1 STFALLYASVIST
14 ITGKKQA
21 ELFNH
26 SIANTLIGKA
36 LAVLMFFIVVN
47 ILAVALLSITEAD
60 ILAQENRTMMDL
72 IFEGVSAIGTVG
84 LSMGIT
90 SELSN
95 AGRIIILLSMFIG
108 RVGALLI
115 AFSFGKKTVSSGY
128 KLPDGHAMMG

>member
-1 STFALLYASVIST
+1 
-14 ITGKKQA
+14 
-21 ELFNH
+21 
-26 SIANTLIGKA
+26 
-36 LAVLMFFIVVN
+36 MFFIVVN

>member
-1 STFALLYASVIST
+1 
-14 ITGKKQA
+14 
-21 ELFNH
+21 
-26 SIANTLIGKA
+26 
-36 LAVLMFFIVVN
+36 
-47 ILAVALLSITEAD
+47 
-60 ILAQENRTMMDL
+60 
-72 IFEGVSAIGTVG
+72 
-84 LSMGIT
+84 MGIT